1 MTKELSVG
9 IDVAKDKL
17 DIAIHERDMFWTIKN
32 NAEDIQAF
40 VEDMKSSSPTLIV
53 LESTGGYEME
63 VATALY
69 LEGLPISIVNPRL
82 TRNFAKAVGH
92 LAKTDKIDAKDI
104 AHFALATKP
113 ALSHL
118 PSEEEQELTKLVRR
132 RNQLIEMRTQEKNRM
147 KSAGKGLTK
156 SLQEHINWL
165 DKEIEVVQKETSK
178 LVKNS
183 HLFQKK
189 DAVIQSFKGIGAVT
203 AHGLLA
209 ELPELGKIN
218 RKKIGALAG
227 LAPMNKDSGKKKG
240 ERSIRGGRHKART
253 LLYMPTLTA
262 IRHNPV
268 IRDFYNQLIARG
280 KKKKVAIT
288 ACMHKILT
296 ILNSMVRNAS
306 FWQPNFTRN

>member
-1 MTKELSVG
+1 MTKEVFVG

-17 DIAIHERDMFWTIKN
+17 DIAVHETDMFWTIEN
-32 NAEDIQAF
+32 NAKDIRTF

-53 LESTGGYEME
+53 LEATGGYEME

-69 LEGLPISIVNPRL
+69 LDGLAVSIVNPRL
-82 TRNFAKAVGH
+82 TRNFAKALGH
-92 LAKTDKIDAKDI
+92 LAKTDKIDARDI
-104 AHFALATKP
+104 AHYACAVKP
-113 ALSHL
+113 ALSIL
-118 PSEEEQELTKLVRR
+118 PSEEEKELSKLVRR

-165 DKEIEVVQKETSK
+165 DKEIETVQKETSN
-178 LVKNS
+178 LVRNS
-183 HLFQKK
+183 PLFQKK
-189 DAVIQSFKGIGAVT
+189 DEIIQSFKGIGAVT

-227 LAPMNKDSGKKKG
+227 LAPMNKDSGTKKG

-262 IRHNPV
+262 IRYNPV

-306 FWQPNFTRN
+306 IWQPNFARN

>member
-1 MTKELSVG
+1 MTKEVFVG

-17 DIAIHERDMFWTIKN
+17 DIAVHETDMFWTIEN
-32 NAEDIQAF
+32 NAKDIRTF

-53 LESTGGYEME
+53 LEATGGYEME

-69 LEGLPISIVNPRL
+69 LDGLAVSIVNPRL
-82 TRNFAKAVGH
+82 TRNFAKALGH
-92 LAKTDKIDAKDI
+92 LAKTDKIDARDI
-104 AHFALATKP
+104 AHYACAVKP
-113 ALSHL
+113 ALSIL
-118 PSEEEQELTKLVRR
+118 PSEEEKELSKLVRR

-165 DKEIEVVQKETSK
+165 DKEIETVQKETSN

-183 HLFQKK
+183 PLFQKK
-189 DAVIQSFKGIGAVT
+189 DEIIQSFKGIGAVT

-227 LAPMNKDSGKKKG
+227 LAPMNKDSGTKKG

-262 IRHNPV
+262 IRYNPV

-306 FWQPNFTRN
+306 IWQPNFARN

>member
-1 MTKELSVG
+1 M
-9 IDVAKDKL
+9 
-17 DIAIHERDMFWTIKN
+17 
-32 NAEDIQAF
+32 
-40 VEDMKSSSPTLIV
+40 
-53 LESTGGYEME
+53 
-63 VATALY
+63 
-69 LEGLPISIVNPRL
+69 
-82 TRNFAKAVGH
+82 
-92 LAKTDKIDAKDI
+92 
-104 AHFALATKP
+104 
-113 ALSHL
+113 
-118 PSEEEQELTKLVRR
+118 
-132 RNQLIEMRTQEKNRM
+132 
-147 KSAGKGLTK
+147 
-156 SLQEHINWL
+156 
-165 DKEIEVVQKETSK
+165 
-178 LVKNS
+178 KNS

-262 IRHNPV
+262 IRYNPV

-306 FWQPNFTRN
+306 FWQPDFARN